1 MLKYY
6 LGKSDPYEY
15 CLSKSF
21 KVSHIKCPEVSKKY
35 KSVCPYMYV
44 LYILNTTDH
53 QPGWL
58 SDQILSI
65 SPIIKIHAFFFL
77 MWSPI
82 QNNLK
87 MCYFSSDAVTDL

>member
-44 LYILNTTDH
+44 LYILNMTDH
-53 QPGWL
+53 QPG
-58 SDQILSI
+58 
-65 SPIIKIHAFFFL
+65 
-77 MWSPI
+77 
-82 QNNLK
+82 
-87 MCYFSSDAVTDL
+87 

>member
-21 KVSHIKCPEVSKKY
+21 KVSHIKCPEVSKNTSQY
-35 KSVCPYMYV
+35 KSKLYIYGHVCPYMYV

-53 QPGWL
+53 QPG
-58 SDQILSI
+58 
-65 SPIIKIHAFFFL
+65 
-77 MWSPI
+77 
-82 QNNLK
+82 
-87 MCYFSSDAVTDL
+87 